1 MRAKYSIT
9 FQLARATLISTF
21 SQSVDCDHP
30 KGEKM
35 SNPTSG
41 SFQGENVF
49 GPSGGGGAYFC
60 AQADG
65 NAVVYDSS
73 FSSRHSCLVITN
85 TTWQIK
91 RPLELNSGG
100 LRQIVNLRNFLFA
113 RSDRIMQ

>member
-35 SNPTSG
+35 SVTVTTNANLQVTGNKRLSLYEVQSGNPTSG

-73 FSSRHSCLVITN
+73 FPQS
-85 TTWQIK
+85 
-91 RPLELNSGG
+91 LNP
-100 LRQIVNLRNFLFA
+100 
-113 RSDRIMQ
+113 